1 MSDLIGYRVP
11 TFTESDEFGVAGAIP
26 FAPHQQRVVD
36 EKAELDDRA
45 GKLNVFIGTEVFKGL
60 PLAERGRMTRQLS
73 LMLQL
78 SMVLGE
84 RIAAF

>member
-1 MSDLIGYRVP
+1 MSTL
-11 TFTESDEFGVAGAIP
+11 
-26 FAPHQQRVVD
+26 APHQQRVVD

>member
-36 EKAELDDRA
+36 EKTELDVRA
-45 GKLNVFIGTEVFKGL
+45 GKLNAFMGTEVFKGL
-60 PLAERGRMTRQLS
+60 PLTERGLMMRQYSLMIQLS
-73 LMLQL
+73 L
-78 SMVLGE
+78 VLGE